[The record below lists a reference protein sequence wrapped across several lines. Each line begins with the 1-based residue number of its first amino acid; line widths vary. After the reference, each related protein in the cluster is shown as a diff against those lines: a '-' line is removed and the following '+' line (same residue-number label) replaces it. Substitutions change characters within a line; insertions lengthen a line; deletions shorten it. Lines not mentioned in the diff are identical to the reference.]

1 VKRKPLKVWIHG
13 ISGRMGVE
21 IQSALKA
28 QTDTF
33 ELVGGSEKKFVGTL
47 NEGQTVT
54 PDKLA
59 KALTDIKADLI
70 FDFSN
75 AEANQILEAAI
86 SKGKVKQVCVLIG
99 STGLNDGQLKKWQKI
114 ATTQGLKVLSAPN
127 TSLGIL
133 ILQNVARQAARAL
146 KGKGFDIEIVESH
159 HRNKVD
165 SPSGTALLL
174 AKNIS
179 EEIPKSEIISSRK
192 SKRRDEE
199 IGVHSIRGG
208 NVFGEHHIS
217 FLGDSEEIVFSH
229 RALSRSLFANG
240 ALVLGKWLADRKPG
254 FYGLSDVELF

>member
-1 VKRKPLKVWIHG
+1 
-13 ISGRMGVE
+13 
-21 IQSALKA
+21 
-28 QTDTF
+28 
-33 ELVGGSEKKFVGTL
+33 
-47 NEGQTVT
+47 
-54 PDKLA
+54 
-59 KALTDIKADLI
+59 
-70 FDFSN
+70 
-75 AEANQILEAAI
+75 
-86 SKGKVKQVCVLIG
+86 
-99 STGLNDGQLKKWQKI
+99 
-114 ATTQGLKVLSAPN
+114 
-127 TSLGIL
+127 L

-192 SKRRDEE
+192 SKRRAEE